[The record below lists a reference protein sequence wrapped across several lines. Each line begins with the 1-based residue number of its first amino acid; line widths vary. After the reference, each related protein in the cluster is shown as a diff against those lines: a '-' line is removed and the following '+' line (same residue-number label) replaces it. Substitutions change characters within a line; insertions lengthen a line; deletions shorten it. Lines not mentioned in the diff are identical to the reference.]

1 LKRAAWV
8 LPAVLLVLAFGAGSM
23 AGVAYERHTQHVRM
37 AVTMPG
43 DPAQLVDHLAQPLNL
58 DSAQKAAI
66 TQILARHQA
75 AVDSAWHALQP
86 KVGATLDS
94 VHREIMSVLTPAQ
107 QKQFLSIAR
116 SMHGH

>member
-1 LKRAAWV
+1 LTVPPWAR
-8 LPAVLLVLAFGAGSM
+8 LAVLLVLAFGAGAM
-23 AGVAYERHTQHVRM
+23 AGISYERHASHVQVSM
-37 AVTMPG
+37 TMPG
-43 DPAQLVDHLAQPLNL
+43 NPAQLVDHLAQPLNL

-66 TQILARHQA
+66 AQILARHQG
-75 AVDSAWHALQP
+75 AVDSAWRALQP

-116 SMHGH
+116 SMHAH